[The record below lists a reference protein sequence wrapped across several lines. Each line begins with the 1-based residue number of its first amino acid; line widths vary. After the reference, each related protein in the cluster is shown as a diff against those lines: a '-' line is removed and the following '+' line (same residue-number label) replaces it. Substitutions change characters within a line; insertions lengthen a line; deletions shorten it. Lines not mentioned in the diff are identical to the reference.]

1 MYEKSYIATGVVL
14 THYMQPQGEVDL
26 EALSQKIDSLASQR
40 MSLINEYRRLDQRRR
55 EIRKEIRE
63 LTTKINS
70 DRASLDE
77 YYEKMSA
84 LKAQRREILSK
95 IRDMKVKSSEV
106 EKVLKQFEVSA
117 PREGEALN
125 ERLKKIEWKLQTE
138 RLSRDEE
145 KQLVSNVKE
154 LERKLKNWKKAH
166 STKQDLSEIL
176 GQIKILKN
184 KLDEMNEFKAEND
197 PEVKAKHERVGSMLN
212 QRHELFQEI
221 EATNAELIKLDENIS
236 RASTE
241 LDGLRNQRRA
251 MLEGRRSKEHES
263 NRAKTR
269 ELVERAKGDARK
281 KLDAGE
287 KLSFDELKLVYADDP
302 ETINPR

>member
-1 MYEKSYIATGVVL
+1 
-14 THYMQPQGEVDL
+14 MQPQGEVDL
-26 EALSQKIDSLASQR
+26 EALSQKIDSLASERIGQ
-40 MSLINEYRRLDQRRR
+40 INEYRRLDQRRR

-63 LTTKINS
+63 LTEKINA
-70 DRASLDE
+70 DRGTLDQ
-77 YYEKMSA
+77 YYEKISA

-145 KQLVSNVKE
+145 KQLVSNVKD

-166 STKQDLSEIL
+166 STKQDLGEIL
-176 GQIKILKN
+176 GQIKILKS
-184 KLDEMNEFKAEND
+184 KLDEMNAFKAEND
-197 PEVKAKHERVGSMLN
+197 PEVKAKHERVAAMLN

-221 EATNAELIKLDENIS
+221 ENINTELVSLDEKIAKASAELD
-236 RASTE
+236 T
-241 LDGLRNQRRA
+241 LRNQRRS
-251 MLEGRRSKEHES
+251 MLEGKRSRDHES

-281 KLDAGE
+281 KFDSGQ

-302 ETINPR
+302 EAVNQR

>member
-1 MYEKSYIATGVVL
+1 
-14 THYMQPQGEVDL
+14 MQPQGEVDL

-40 MSLINEYRRLDQRRR
+40 IGLINEYRRLDQRRR

-63 LTTKINS
+63 LTEKINA
-70 DRASLDE
+70 DRGSLDQ
-77 YYEKMSA
+77 YYEKVSA
-84 LKAQRREILSK
+84 LKSQRREILSK
-95 IRDMKVKSSEV
+95 IRDMKVKSTEV

-145 KQLVSNVKE
+145 KQLVGNVKE
-154 LERKLKNWKKAH
+154 LERKLKTWKKAH
-166 STKQDLSEIL
+166 STKQDLGEIL

-184 KLDEMNEFKAEND
+184 KLDEMNAFKAEND
-197 PEVKAKHERVGSMLN
+197 PEVKAKHERVAAMLN

-221 EATNAELIKLDENIS
+221 ENINTQLVSLDENIAK
-236 RASTE
+236 ASAE
-241 LDGLRNQRRA
+241 LDSLRNQRRA
-251 MLEGRRSKEHES
+251 MLEGKRSRDHES

-281 KLDAGE
+281 KFDAGQ

-302 ETINPR
+302 EAVNQR

>member
-1 MYEKSYIATGVVL
+1 
-14 THYMQPQGEVDL
+14 MQPQREVDL

-40 MSLINEYRRLDQRRR
+40 MGQISEYKRLDQRRR

-63 LTTKINS
+63 LTEKINA
-70 DRASLDE
+70 DRTSLDQ

-117 PREGEALN
+117 PREGEVLN

-145 KQLVSNVKE
+145 KQLVSNVKD
-154 LERKLKNWKKAH
+154 LERKLKTWKKAH
-166 STKQDLSEIL
+166 STKQDLSEII
-176 GQIKILKN
+176 GQIKVLKS
-184 KLDEMNEFKAEND
+184 KLDEMNEFKADND
-197 PEVKAKHERVGSMLN
+197 PEVKAKHERVASMLN
-212 QRHELFQEI
+212 RRHELFQEI
-221 EATNAELIKLDENIS
+221 ETINNQLVSLDENI
-236 RASTE
+236 AKATAE
-241 LDGLRNQRRA
+241 LDVLRNQRRS
-251 MLEGRRSKEHES
+251 MLEGRRTKEHDS

-281 KLDAGE
+281 KLDAGQ
-287 KLSFDELKLVYADDP
+287 KLSLDELKLVYADDP
-302 ETINPR
+302 EAINQR